1 MQAIYFLTN
10 ASTVYIND
18 QYIDYI
24 FRKRYYSVG
33 KWGLSIHKVFGY
45 YSKSSAKSIFNSIMR

>member
-1 MQAIYFLTN
+1 MQTIYFLTN
-10 ASTVYIND
+10 ASTVYIKY

-45 YSKSSAKSIFNSIMR
+45 YSKSSAKSIFNSVMR